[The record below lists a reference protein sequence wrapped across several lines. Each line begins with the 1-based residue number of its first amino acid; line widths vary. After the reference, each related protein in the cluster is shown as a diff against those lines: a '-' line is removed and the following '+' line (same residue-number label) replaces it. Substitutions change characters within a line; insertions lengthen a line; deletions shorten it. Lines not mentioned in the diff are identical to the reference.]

1 MDIDTTANADN
12 EWTVS
17 AIYETVKGGREPK
30 PFKRARWVF
39 VLYWHVVGKLTLD
52 FRWYEDGEIESSN
65 SKFWRVRKLQHEAT
79 RIRERLEK
87 VSLFGMLV

>member
-1 MDIDTTANADN
+1 
-12 EWTVS
+12 
-17 AIYETVKGGREPK
+17 
-30 PFKRARWVF
+30 
-39 VLYWHVVGKLTLD
+39 VVGKLTLD